1 MSQDQIFTSVEEFI
15 KAIKELGIT
24 KIAFSEV
31 NERRVEQTNDS
42 QIDVVVFRKVDLLT
56 YKDSVIY
63 KYSERSDD
71 LNPLYERLV
80 GEGFE
85 VKRIN
90 KNIT

>member
-1 MSQDQIFTSVEEFI
+1 MSKEQIFTSVDEFTQ
-15 KAIKELGIT
+15 KLKELGIN

-31 NERRVEQTNDS
+31 NERRAEQTTNN
-42 QIDVVVFRKVDLLT
+42 QIEVLVFRKVDLLS
-56 YKDSVIY
+56 YRDSVIY
-63 KYSERSDD
+63 KYSERSED

-80 GEGFE
+80 SEGFE

>member
-1 MSQDQIFTSVEEFI
+1 MSQDQIFTSVDEFI
-15 KAIKELGIT
+15 KKIKELGIT

-80 GEGFE
+80 GEVFE